1 MKFRQKIFSSYG
13 SLSLGNETVSVL
25 VTCLSA
31 TEAIEGFFA
40 GTDRVSF
47 ILHCTLFHASPKAF
61 VETTMPALIPFVFV
75 DYAFSIVAATIAFTF
90 AH

>member
-1 MKFRQKIFSSYG
+1 MKYCQKIFSSYG
-13 SLSLGNETVSVL
+13 SFLLGNETVSAL

-61 VETTMPALIPFVFV
+61 VETTMPV
-75 DYAFSIVAATIAFTF
+75 DFLNEKLVKSMTKYLCD
-90 AH
+90 

>member
-1 MKFRQKIFSSYG
+1 MKFSQKIFSSYG
-13 SLSLGNETVSVL
+13 SLSLSNETVSAL

-61 VETTMPALIPFVFV
+61 VETTMPV
-75 DYAFSIVAATIAFTF
+75 DFLNEKLVKSMTDYFCD
-90 AH
+90 

>member
-1 MKFRQKIFSSYG
+1 MKFCQKIFSSYG
-13 SLSLGNETVSVL
+13 SLSLGNETVSAL

-31 TEAIEGFFA
+31 TETIKRFFA

-61 VETTMPALIPFVFV
+61 VETTMPV
-75 DYAFSIVAATIAFTF
+75 DFLNEKLVKSMTKYLCD
-90 AH
+90 